1 LRGEGSKRV
10 SYELIFG
17 LAIVAAVLVAFAML
31 LTRSSQESGR
41 RLREQEE
48 RSQNSLAQFR
58 EEVSRELGR
67 LNSSLMTGVTN
78 SGQMAAQAQHNI
90 EAQLQGSR
98 QMMQRLS
105 EQLGAVQQAGRDLS
119 ESSQM
124 LQTVLGGA
132 KTRGILGEVALEKL
146 LCDALAK
153 DGYERQ
159 YRFAS
164 GEVVDTVVRVGD
176 HLLPVD
182 SKFPLEAY
190 RRVLA
195 DGGDGPRREFVQA
208 VRKHADS
215 IAQKYIRP
223 QNGTTDFA
231 LMFVPSEGVYYELL
245 VSEDEK
251 TGGLAEYCRARKVLP
266 VGPNTL
272 YAYLLAIVLGQRG
285 MRLEE
290 NTRLLLGQLGGL
302 QKELD
307 TFANAFGK
315 VGTHLRNARNNYEDA
330 EEQLKDVQRG
340 VERLGAISL
349 PSGEPAVTPALNS
362 GTRDQSY

>member
-1 LRGEGSKRV
+1 M
-10 SYELIFG
+10 SYQPILWIT
-17 LAIVAAVLVAFAML
+17 LVAAALVVFAIL
-31 LTRSSQESGR
+31 LARSSQESGK

-58 EEVSRELGR
+58 EEVSRELSR
-67 LNSSLMTGVTN
+67 LNSSLVTGVTN
-78 SGQMAAQAQHNI
+78 SGQIISKAQDNMTQ
-90 EAQLQGSR
+90 QLQGS
-98 QMMQRLS
+98 QQTLQRLS
-105 EQLGAVQQAGRDLS
+105 QQLGAMQQAERDLS
-119 ESSQM
+119 QSAQI

-164 GEVVDTVVRVGD
+164 GEVVDIVVRVGD

-190 RRVLA
+190 RRMT
-195 DGGDGPRREFVQA
+195 DGGGDVARREFTQA

-223 QNGTTDFA
+223 QDGTTDFA

-251 TGGLAEYCRARKVLP
+251 TGGLAEYCRGRKVLP
-266 VGPNTL
+266 VGPNTF

-315 VGTHLRNARNNYEDA
+315 LGTHLRNARNNYEDA

-349 PSGEPAVTPALNS
+349 PGGEPAETSALNS
-362 GTRDQSY
+362 GSRDES

>member
-1 LRGEGSKRV
+1 M
-10 SYELIFG
+10 SYQPILWIA
-17 LAIVAAVLVAFAML
+17 LVAAALVVFAIL
-31 LTRSSQESGR
+31 LSRSSQENGR

-48 RSQNSLAQFR
+48 RSQSSLAQFR
-58 EEVSRELGR
+58 EEVSRELNR
-67 LNSSLMTGVTN
+67 LNSSLVTGVTN
-78 SGQMAAQAQHNI
+78 SGQLAAQAQSNMT
-90 EAQLQGSR
+90 EQLRGS
-98 QMMQRLS
+98 QQVLQRLS

-119 ESSQM
+119 QSSQM

-190 RRVLA
+190 RRVV
-195 DGGDGPRREFVQA
+195 DGGDGAQREFMQA

-223 QNGTTDFA
+223 QDGTTDFA

-251 TGGLAEYCRARKVLP
+251 TGGLAEYCRGRKVLP
-266 VGPNTL
+266 VGPNTF

-307 TFANAFGK
+307 TFAGAFGK
-315 VGTHLRNARNNYEDA
+315 LGTHLRNARNNYEDA

-349 PSGEPAVTPALNS
+349 PGSDPVEMPALNS
-362 GTRDQSY
+362 GSRDES